1 MKRRSNPAVRMEV
14 LWRTTLESEIA
25 LATNQPGLAVVA
37 HGADERGRKNWFGVV
52 NGPWIIAGGLP
63 FRDGLARA
71 KKAQGDLQGAIA
83 TYREL
88 LTPTPQQEPIAIL
101 QPRYLLEIARLLE
114 QTGDRAAARNEYM
127 HFLDMWK
134 RADAELPELDE
145 ARTAL
150 VRLR

>member
-1 MKRRSNPAVRMEV
+1 M
-14 LWRTTLESEIA
+14 
-25 LATNQPGLAVVA
+25 
-37 HGADERGRKNWFGVV
+37 
-52 NGPWIIAGGLP
+52 GLP
-63 FRDGLARA
+63 GRRRLRA
-71 KKAQGDLQGAIA
+71 ICKGAIA